1 MNAFKIFAGALLSAM
16 VAGCN
21 LAPVYQRPASPVSAA
36 WPTGAAYPAVERGSA
51 ALAGWES
58 FYLDPSLRRLIRLG
72 LDNNR
77 DLRQV
82 ALNAEAYRALHR
94 IQHAATLPDVAL
106 NASEQRQRVPGD
118 LSPSGQSQVQ
128 SQYAIEAG
136 ASYELDFFG
145 KVKNLD
151 RASLQLYLASD
162 EARQSASIAL
172 VGSIAD
178 AYLTLRTD
186 EALAE
191 LVDATLQS
199 YQHSLRLVES
209 NQQAGLVS
217 SLAVRQAR
225 TLVLQAQTQQTSYV
239 RQVAQDLNAL
249 ERLVG
254 APLPSDMPRP
264 ANLATAIASDVPVGL
279 PSDLLLR
286 RPDIRAAEHVLQ
298 AADANI
304 GAARAAFFPSIQ
316 LTAGA
321 GTASASLDGLLGAG
335 SGAWHFMPTV
345 SLPIFN
351 AGRLK
356 ANEAYADIK
365 QQSAVASYEAAIQ
378 QAFREVADGL
388 AARGTYTLQLSTQES
403 DARNANEYVALS
415 QARFKQG
422 LDGYL
427 VVLDAQRTLFGAQ
440 QHLLA
445 SRREQLSAEVGL
457 FRAMGGGWDADSGYS
472 FSSLQSDMKHERP

>member
-1 MNAFKIFAGALLSAM
+1 MNVLKVFGCAALCALASA
-16 VAGCN
+16 CN
-21 LAPVYQRPASPVSAA
+21 LAPVYERPSAPVPVA
-36 WPTGAAYPAVERGSA
+36 WPTGEAYPSGDRGAA
-51 ALAGWES
+51 ALAGWER

-72 LDNNR
+72 LDSNR

-82 ALNAEAYRALHR
+82 ALHAEAYRALHR
-94 IQHAATLPDVAL
+94 VQHASTMPEVAL
-106 NASEQRQRVPGD
+106 AANEQRQRIPAD
-118 LSPSGQSQVQ
+118 LSPSGQPQIQ
-128 SQYAIEAG
+128 GQYAIEAG
-136 ASYELDFFG
+136 VSYELDFFG
-145 KVKNLD
+145 KIRNLD
-151 RASLQLYLASD
+151 RASLEVYLASD
-162 EARQSASIAL
+162 EARRSAGIAL

-178 AYLTLRTD
+178 AYLAWRTD

-199 YQHSLRLVES
+199 YEHSLRLVES

-225 TLVLQAQTQQTSYV
+225 TLVLQAQTQKAMYV

-254 APLPSDMPRP
+254 APLPPDMPRP
-264 ANLATAIASDVPVGL
+264 ASQATIIAGDVPVGL

-286 RPDIRAAEHVLQ
+286 RPDIRAAEHGLR
-298 AADANI
+298 AANADI

-321 GTASASLDGLLGAG
+321 GSASASLDDLLGAG
-335 SGAWHFMPTV
+335 SGAWHVMPTV

-356 ANEAYADIK
+356 ANEAYADVQK
-365 QQSAVASYEAAIQ
+365 QAAVASYEAAIQ

-403 DARNANEYVALS
+403 EVRNAKEYVGLS
-415 QARFKQG
+415 QARFTQG

-427 VVLDAQRTLFGAQ
+427 VVLDAQRTLFAAQ
-440 QHLLA
+440 QHLLT
-445 SRREQLSAEVGL
+445 SRLEQLSAEVAL
-457 FRAMGGGWDADSGYS
+457 FRAIGGGWDADHGPDAG
-472 FSSLQSDMKHERP
+472 LDVAQEARK